1 MKWALV
7 VMLLGAAQAA
17 HATDAEVE
25 GVCAALRQ
33 MAELAAEAEAT
44 ARAAAELG
52 KAGLDGVTVDHPAV
66 AEARAAEEKA
76 LTLAN
81 EAANLARSLVQSGE
95 ETCPSPLNP
104 T

>member
-1 MKWALV
+1 MRWALAAMSLV
-7 VMLLGAAQAA
+7 AAQAA
-17 HATDAEVE
+17 HATDPEVE

-33 MAELAAEAEAT
+33 MAELASEAEGT
-44 ARAAAELG
+44 ARAAADLG
-52 KAGLDGVTVDHPAV
+52 KAGLDGVSTEHPAV
-66 AEARAAEEKA
+66 AEARTAEAKA

-95 ETCPSPLNP
+95 ELCPSPLNP